1 MVIKMRIYYVF
12 DMKEEFVSL
21 YKNNART
28 LYNILRQIYYMHQED
43 IHYGFNLFNQIVEKI
58 DKGKLD
64 QYLFLKLH
72 LEAVYSKKDNI
83 HIINNLYKDEI
94 SKVEV
99 KRTHIKLESNKD
111 ASSFFHVLAEYQL
124 NYFVC
129 DFLHQD
135 YFWLNEV
142 KTLV

>member
-1 MVIKMRIYYVF
+1 MVIKMRTYYVF

-28 LYNILRQIYYMHQED
+28 LYNILNQIYYMHQED
-43 IHYGFNLFNQIVEKI
+43 IHYGFNLFNQIVERI
-58 DKGKLD
+58 DKRKLD

-72 LEAVYSKKDNI
+72 LEMVYSKRDHI
-83 HIINNLYKDEI
+83 HHINNLYQDEV
-94 SKVEV
+94 STLEV
-99 KRTHIKLESNKD
+99 KNTHIRIESD
-111 ASSFFHVLAEYQL
+111 IDVSSFFSVLSEYQL

-129 DFLHQD
+129 DFKNQD
-135 YFWLNEV
+135 YFWLNEI